1 MEGRHAVAVTDGGPR
16 RPWLRRRGR
25 RADAMIFAHAPLF
38 ESIKGIKFG
47 VEREEELFFD
57 MLLAFHVKLTPINIP
72 KITSTLSL

>member
-1 MEGRHAVAVTDGGPR
+1 MEGRHAVAATDGGPR

-38 ESIKGIKFG
+38 ERIKGIKFG

-57 MLLAFHVKLTPINIP
+57 PLSHIITMSNILC
-72 KITSTLSL
+72 KIDPHKYS